1 MNLDIIVPAF
11 NEEDNVINF
20 YNAVNEALDNIK
32 HTFIFVDDGSND
44 KTLQELKELYKKDN
58 ETIRII
64 SFSKNFGK
72 EAAMY
77 AGLSH
82 SKSDY
87 ACIIDCDLQ
96 QDPLYLVK
104 MYNFLKE
111 NVQYDA
117 ICMCQKQSKKRG
129 LQKVFYKVMG
139 KLSNMDIV
147 DGASDFRMFRRNVVD
162 AILEMSERNRFSKG
176 IFSYVGFKTY
186 YDSYKVKNRNA
197 GVSKWN
203 KFKLINYAFD
213 GIVSFST
220 KPLRFATYTGILTS
234 FIAFIYLIFILIKTF
249 TTGVDTPGYASLMC
263 VMLFLGGIQLIFL
276 GIIGEYLGKT
286 YNETKR
292 RPIYFAR
299 EKIGFDEDFL

>member
-1 MNLDIIVPAF
+1 MKLDIIVPAY
-11 NEEDNVINF
+11 NEEENIFNF
-20 YNAVNEALDNIK
+20 YDAVNEALKGIK
-32 HTFIFVDDGSND
+32 HNFIFVDDGSKD
-44 KTLQELKELYKKDN
+44 KTLQRLKELHKKDD
-58 ETIRII
+58 ECVKIV

-77 AGLSH
+77 AGFLH
-82 SKSDY
+82 SK
-87 ACIIDCDLQ
+87 AEFTCIIDCDLQ
-96 QDPLYLVK
+96 QDPAYLVK
-104 MYNFLKE
+104 MYNFLRE
-111 NVQYDA
+111 NDQYDA
-117 ICMCQKQSKKRG
+117 VCMCQKQKEKRG
-129 LQKVFYKVMG
+129 LQRMFYKLMG
-139 KLSNMDIV
+139 KLSNMEIV

-176 IFSYVGFKTY
+176 IFSYVGFRTY
-186 YDSYKVKNRNA
+186 YDSYNVKERKA

-203 KFKLINYAFD
+203 KLKLLNYAFD

-234 FIAFIYLIFILIKTF
+234 FIAFIYLIVILVKTF
-249 TTGVDTPGYASLMC
+249 TTGIETPGYASLMC

-292 RPIYFAR
+292 RPIFIAR
-299 EKIGFDEDFL
+299 ERIGFDEDFL

>member
-1 MNLDIIVPAF
+1 MIDIIVPAY
-11 NEEDNVINF
+11 NEEDNIFKF
-20 YNAVNEALDNIK
+20 YDAVNEALKGIK
-32 HTFIFVDDGSND
+32 HNFIFIDDGSRD
-44 KTLQELKELYKKDN
+44 KTLQRLKELYKRDDENVK
-58 ETIRII
+58 IV

-77 AGLSH
+77 AGFLY
-82 SKSDY
+82 SKAEY
-87 ACIIDCDLQ
+87 TCIIDCDLQ

-104 MYNFLKE
+104 MYNFLRE
-111 NVQYDA
+111 NDQYDA
-117 ICMCQKQSKKRG
+117 ICMCQKQNKKRG
-129 LQKVFYKVMG
+129 LQKTFYRLMG
-139 KLSNMDIV
+139 KLSNMEIV
-147 DGASDFRMFRRNVVD
+147 DGASDFRMFRRNVVK
-162 AILEMSERNRFSKG
+162 AILDMSERNRFSKG

-186 YDSYKVKNRNA
+186 YDTYKVKARNA
-197 GVSKWN
+197 GTSKWSTL
-203 KFKLINYAFD
+203 KLFNYAFD

-234 FIAFIYLIFILIKTF
+234 FIAFIYLIVILIKTF

-292 RPIYFAR
+292 RPIFIAR
-299 EKIGFDEDFL
+299 ERIGFDEDFL

>member
-1 MNLDIIVPAF
+1 MKLDIIVPAY
-11 NEEDNVINF
+11 NEEENIFNF
-20 YNAVNEALDNIK
+20 YDAVNEALKGIK
-32 HTFIFVDDGSND
+32 HNFIFVDDGSKD
-44 KTLQELKELYKKDN
+44 KTLQKLKELHKKDD
-58 ETIRII
+58 ECVKIV

-77 AGLSH
+77 AGFLH
-82 SKSDY
+82 SK
-87 ACIIDCDLQ
+87 AEFTCIIDCDLQ
-96 QDPLYLVK
+96 QDPSYLVK
-104 MYNFLKE
+104 MYKFLRE
-111 NVQYDA
+111 NDQYDA
-117 ICMCQKQSKKRG
+117 VCMCQKQKEKRG
-129 LQKVFYKVMG
+129 LQRMFYKLMG
-139 KLSNMDIV
+139 KLSNMEIV

-176 IFSYVGFKTY
+176 IFSYVGFRTY
-186 YDSYKVKNRNA
+186 YDSYKVKERKA

-203 KFKLINYAFD
+203 KLKLLNYAFD

-234 FIAFIYLIFILIKTF
+234 FIAFIYLVVVLIKTF
-249 TTGVDTPGYASLMC
+249 TTGIETPGYASLMC

-292 RPIYFAR
+292 RPIFIAR
-299 EKIGFDEDFL
+299 ERIGFDEDFL